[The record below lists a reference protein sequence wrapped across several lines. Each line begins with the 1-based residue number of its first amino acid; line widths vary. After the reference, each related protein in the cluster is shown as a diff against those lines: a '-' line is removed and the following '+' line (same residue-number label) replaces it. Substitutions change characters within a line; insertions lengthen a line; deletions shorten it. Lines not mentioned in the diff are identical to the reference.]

1 MQESNQ
7 ILFLRK
13 MKDDFVFTS
22 GYTDLL
28 AKRLILDGHSLDVYD
43 FRKRK
48 LMNINDKVLITYFK
62 NFNLL
67 DKTPFRLLTNFIAFI
82 YFCLNSKKK
91 YDVVHILYVRAEF
104 LFTYFFINKIG
115 KKIIISI
122 FGSDI
127 NQHYKFK
134 KFFTKIYYKA
144 DYILTTS
151 PE

>member
-1 MQESNQ
+1 MQASNQ

-67 DKTPFRLLTNFIAFI
+67 DKTPFRLLTNFIALLSSI
-82 YFCLNSKKK
+82 SVAICVQLVSYISSLSNTI
-91 YDVVHILYVRAEF
+91 ILYSWSAAAEPF
-104 LFTYFFINKIG
+104 DADR
-115 KKIIISI
+115 SWSARQPE
-122 FGSDI
+122 GSCHPR
-127 NQHYKFK
+127 QG
-134 KFFTKIYYKA
+134 
-144 DYILTTS
+144 
-151 PE
+151 